1 ETEYPGI
8 RSQTEFGNE
17 WNEWT
22 SGDSQ
27 RQSGNADFFPSRW
40 RMHIGEPSRAQGLGQ
55 HLRVDRVA
63 VNQAYLRSLTC
74 QRLQQGQQVVV
85 IGMPRE
91 TRQLDDF
98 RPLVPLLA
106 MKVDRCP
113 AFEQA
118 PAQRMC

>member
-1 ETEYPGI
+1 MAPESKVTSLLVPKLRLGRLPSETLFRVRHETEYPGI

-40 RMHIGEPSRAQGLGQ
+40 RMHIGEPFRAQGLGQ

-63 VNQAYLRSLTC
+63 VN
-74 QRLQQGQQVVV
+74 
-85 IGMPRE
+85 
-91 TRQLDDF
+91 
-98 RPLVPLLA
+98 
-106 MKVDRCP
+106 
-113 AFEQA
+113 
-118 PAQRMC
+118 